1 MEPKGFHWKEK
12 MGHPINNQQRMEAA
26 QARVE
31 KMGDQGSQAKQ
42 VEVFL
47 WKSRMIVMKKI

>member
-12 MGHPINNQQRMEAA
+12 MGHPMNNQQKMEAA

-47 WKSRMIVMKKI
+47 WKSRMIAMKKI